1 MNQLALEWLCSLLE
15 KNKVGKLQIV
25 KSLHWKRA
33 TIAGECHANAH
44 DFCQVTDRWQPVF
57 GYAINIVGGAQ
68 FMFVSDSLITSHM
81 YDQIGCAD
89 DRLRVLLTARFS
101 EPRCITSVNIMPFG
115 RDESSEQDTRRVLLG
130 ASLKKD
136 NSVRRWVIAS
146 TQLDDATNANV
157 SFSTFYDNAMEGLAV
172 GLPRLVAAAALRK
185 WAREFGVSGG
195 S

>member
-1 MNQLALEWLCSLLE
+1 
-15 KNKVGKLQIV
+15 
-25 KSLHWKRA
+25 
-33 TIAGECHANAH
+33 
-44 DFCQVTDRWQPVF
+44 
-57 GYAINIVGGAQ
+57 
-68 FMFVSDSLITSHM
+68 
-81 YDQIGCAD
+81 
-89 DRLRVLLTARFS
+89 
-101 EPRCITSVNIMPFG
+101 MPFG

-146 TQLDDATNANV
+146 TQLDDATKANV